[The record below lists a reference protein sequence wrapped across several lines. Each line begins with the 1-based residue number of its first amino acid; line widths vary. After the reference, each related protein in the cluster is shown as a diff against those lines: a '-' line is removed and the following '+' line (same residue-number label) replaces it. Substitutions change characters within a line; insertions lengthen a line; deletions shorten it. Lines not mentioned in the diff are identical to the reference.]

1 MPVIYCTS
9 TSQCYRRILRYA
21 RKLVL
26 ELGSGQT
33 RLQTI
38 PPRLLPREQVEWA
51 QLHMVES
58 SEWQSAGWL
67 VVASTF
73 ELPILRA
80 LAVIRRAHEDSDDWA
95 NISPRFSVHVLADPK
110 GALARGAGPSVFP
123 LRVEQR
129 GEFLD
134 PWPEGFFEERVPEL
148 FG

>member
-9 TSQCYRRILRYA
+9 TSQSYRRILRYA

-26 ELGSGQT
+26 ELGSGSA
-33 RLQTI
+33 RLATI

-51 QLHMVES
+51 QHHIVES
-58 SEWQSAGWL
+58 PEWSGPGWL

-80 LAVIRRAHEDSDDWA
+80 LAALRKRHDDA
-95 NISPRFSVHVLADPK
+95 PDAFDVSPRFSVHVLAAT
-110 GALARGAGPSVFP
+110 GVYP

-129 GEFLD
+129 GELLD